1 MTLRR
6 SARLCLVLAVLCS
19 MAAAAADFLGSE
31 SCKGCHPDAYGAWRA
46 SKHARSMES
55 LTAEQQKEARC
66 TTCHAPNLAD
76 QAMASIGCETCHG
89 GGQYYAP
96 AYVMKDPELARLVGL
111 VDPSEKSCRSCHEPS
126 SPSLRP
132 FQFAEKLKAMD
143 HWSAERQKRG
153 PPPSPRAER

>member
-1 MTLRR
+1 MTFRR
-6 SARLCLVLAVLCS
+6 SAPLCLVLVVLAS
-19 MAAAAADFLGSE
+19 MGAAAADFLGSE
-31 SCKGCHPDAYGAWRA
+31 SCKGCHPDAYAAWRG

-76 QAMASIGCETCHG
+76 QGMASIGCETCHG

-111 VDPSEKSCRSCHEPS
+111 VDPSEKSCRSCHEAS

-132 FQFAEKLKAMD
+132 FQFSEKLKAMD
-143 HWSAERQKRG
+143 HWSAERQRRG
-153 PPPSPRAER
+153 PTPSPRAER